1 MGKEFDI
8 AIDRFDGGI
17 VNDLR
22 DKREAVCAIT
32 KHFDIYSSPNRLTPY
47 RNTFSANASQS
58 THGIRKCVLYDGK
71 LVCIGVTGNKLYVA
85 NDPFASNMNWGE
97 FSPGTPST
105 GALDATMLV
114 DYNKRAY
121 GWKTSG
127 GVIWRTQLDGTSS
140 FSDTFKTI
148 SNAVPVCQGLVHS
161 KDDMLYVPYTNTST
175 NTPVI
180 ARYNGGTDTWTDAAI
195 TLPTNTRISSICEYG
210 NYLAIAVKPLYYG
223 KSTVYLWDRDSS
235 LATLSESIDF
245 GFGDL
250 QIIEEIEGDL
260 IGILV
265 VGAQGTSITPKIVF
279 RRYNG
284 SGASTFKEVELTS
297 VGTTSVKNIKQK
309 VGNRL
314 YFLADLQIRGTNYA
328 GIWSIARSETGG
340 YALAFDK
347 DPVISA
353 SVNSLSDFFIIGDY
367 FYTAFNDGSSDVF
380 SRNAATATYTKS
392 SLYETTIINSGDY
405 TKNLSLLGVT
415 VTTEP
420 LPADGQVI
428 LKYRIDSESS
438 YTTIFTHS
446 TDNSLGYSTTIIE
459 STGAQLPADF
469 REIQFMVESTGGAEI
484 TCISARFEEI
494 SSKAYG

>member
-1 MGKEFDI
+1 MGKTFDI
-8 AIDRFDGGI
+8 KIDRFDGGI

-47 RNTFSANASQS
+47 RNTYSANSSQA

-71 LVCIGVTGNKLYVA
+71 LMCIGVTGNKIYVA
-85 NDPFASNMNWGE
+85 NDPYASDMNWGE
-97 FSPGTPST
+97 FTPGTPST
-105 GALDATMLV
+105 GTLDATMLV
-114 DYNKRAY
+114 DYNKRIY
-121 GWKTSG
+121 GWKASG
-127 GVIWRTQLDGTSS
+127 GVIWRTQLDTTGS

-161 KDDMLYVPYTNTST
+161 KDDLLYVPYTNTST

-180 ARYNGGTDTWTDAAI
+180 ARYNIATDTWTDAAI

-223 KSTVYLWDRDSS
+223 KSTVYLWDRDST

-265 VGAQGTSITPKIVF
+265 IGAQGSAITPKVVF

-284 SGASTFKEVELTS
+284 SGASTFKEIELTN
-297 VGTTSVKNIKQK
+297 VGSTTVKNIKQK

-314 YFLADLQIRGTNYA
+314 YFLADLEIREQQYA
-328 GIWSIARSETGG
+328 GIWCIARSETGN
-340 YALAFDK
+340 YALSFDK
-347 DPVISA
+347 DPVVSNA
-353 SVNSLSDFFIIGDY
+353 VNSLSDFFIIGDY
-367 FYTAFNDGSSDVF
+367 FYVSFNDGTSDIF
-380 SRNAATATYTKS
+380 SRNVATEGYTKT
-392 SLYETTIINSGDY
+392 SLYETTIINSGDP

-446 TDNSLGYSTTIIE
+446 TDNSLGYATTIIE
-459 STGAQLPADF
+459 STGAQLPTDF
-469 REIQFMVESTGGAEI
+469 REIQFRVESTGGAEI
-484 TCISARFEEI
+484 TSIGGRFEEL